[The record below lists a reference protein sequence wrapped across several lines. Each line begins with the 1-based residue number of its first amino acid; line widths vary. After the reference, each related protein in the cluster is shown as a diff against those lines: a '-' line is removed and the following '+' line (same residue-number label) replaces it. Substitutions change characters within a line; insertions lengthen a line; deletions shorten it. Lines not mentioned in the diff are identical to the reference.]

1 MRLIDLAERG
11 LLPDWMIRLGIRL
24 LDEKRLRMED
34 HGDPEAQQE
43 ALSRFAADLRRSP
56 VAVQTHKANEQH
68 YELPPEF
75 FRLILGKRMKYS
87 GCYWPPAARSLDEAE
102 EAMLGLTCDRAQ
114 IEDGMEILELGCG
127 WGALSLWI
135 AEKFPGCRVLGVSNS
150 RPQGDFIRQAAAA
163 RGLKN
168 VEVVSA
174 DMNAFEPAGRFDRV
188 VSVEMFEHMRNW
200 EQLLARI
207 ASWLKPDGK
216 LFVHIFTHHRF
227 AYAFEEEG
235 DDDWMGRHFFSGG
248 IMPADSLLLY
258 FQKDLAVEHHWR
270 VSGRHYQQT
279 AEAWLANLDARRKG
293 ILPVLEQVYGDSDA
307 ARWLQRWRIFFLACA
322 ELWGYRRGKEWLVS
336 HYLLSKRGVS
346 TSNPGA

>member
-1 MRLIDLAERG
+1 MLLICGA
-11 LLPDWMIRLGIRL
+11 
-24 LDEKRLRMED
+24 
-34 HGDPEAQQE
+34 
-43 ALSRFAADLRRSP
+43 ALWLS
-56 VAVQTHKANEQH
+56 QTHKANEQH

-75 FRLILGKRMKYS
+75 FRLVLGKRMKYS

-163 RGLKN
+163 RGLNN

-200 EQLLARI
+200 ERLLARI

-216 LFVHIFTHHRF
+216 LFVHIFTHQHF

-235 DDDWMGRHFFSGG
+235 EDDWMGRYFFTGG

-258 FQKDLAVEHHWR
+258 FQKDLVVEHHWR
-270 VSGRHYQQT
+270 LGGRHYQQT
-279 AEAWLANLDARRKG
+279 AEAWLANLDARRERDSPGPEARLRRIGCSSLVAAMADLLLGLRGTVGLPARHGVAG
-293 ILPVLEQVYGDSDA
+293 IALSPEQT
-307 ARWLQRWRIFFLACA
+307 
-322 ELWGYRRGKEWLVS
+322 RGS
-336 HYLLSKRGVS
+336 A
-346 TSNPGA
+346 SNPGA

>member
-1 MRLIDLAERG
+1 LRLIDLAERG

-150 RPQGDFIRQAAAA
+150 RPQGDFIRQAAAV

-216 LFVHIFTHHRF
+216 LFVHIFTHQHF

-235 DDDWMGRHFFSGG
+235 VDDWMGRYFFTGG

-258 FQKDLAVEHHWR
+258 FQKDLVVEHHWR
-270 VSGRHYQQT
+270 LGGRHYQQT